1 LLLASKIVES
11 ELELDLDPS
20 DERRLKDKT
29 EELKLKIIERI
40 DNGRNTLIMNLSANN
55 GNLDKSGRKLLDE
68 LLLLSPNDYWLNFI
82 KKKDNE

>member
-1 LLLASKIVES
+1 MLLASKIVES